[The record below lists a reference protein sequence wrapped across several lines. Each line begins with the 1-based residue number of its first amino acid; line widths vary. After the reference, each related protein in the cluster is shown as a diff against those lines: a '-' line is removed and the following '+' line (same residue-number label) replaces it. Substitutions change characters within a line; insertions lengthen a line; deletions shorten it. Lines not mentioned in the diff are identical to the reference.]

1 MGPLSSWVGADPES
15 PGLGITIPRPTGH
28 RLRKAVSPKHQARVQ
43 HISVLGERAVG
54 GWEGG
59 DEEALGQG
67 RSAQGE
73 SVVEPGDGR
82 GAGME
87 EGTSQVGAGEGAHG
101 SERTVTCTEIGSTNS
116 SEDKAE
122 QQGSPRT
129 EIAARLARAS
139 MKEDPPV
146 LRAARCAR

>member
-1 MGPLSSWVGADPES
+1 M
-15 PGLGITIPRPTGH
+15 
-28 RLRKAVSPKHQARVQ
+28 
-43 HISVLGERAVG
+43 G

-67 RSAQGE
+67 RSAHGE

-82 GAGME
+82 GVGME
-87 EGTSQVGAGEGAHG
+87 KGTSQVGAGEGAHG
-101 SERTVTCTEIGSTNS
+101 GERTVTCTEIGRMNS

-129 EIAARLARAS
+129 EIAARLAGAS
-139 MKEDPPV
+139 VKEDPPG
-146 LRAARCAR
+146 LRAAGCAR